1 MELFTLAPHTHHLHC
16 VFINTNG
23 ETEKST
29 SSWTILIPTTTR
41 AKIFC
46 WKLFS
51 AQVPH
56 QAHCLLALV
65 LLPACP
71 HWGQNQSTPP
81 NGLFALKICRS
92 NPKPGHEINP
102 MALYA
107 HYKAFCCVMISLA
120 RPAAYIIVPNLFFT
134 SRGRENSFYWETR
147 GAFFAAIVGEQIARL
162 AREQQKWALSRHPW
176 PCHFFLTLVSH
187 LDCVHIKVL
196 SLAAA

>member
-1 MELFTLAPHTHHLHC
+1 MRLKSPHPP
-16 VFINTNG
+16 G
-23 ETEKST
+23 P
-29 SSWTILIPTTTR
+29 SSYP
-41 AKIFC
+41 
-46 WKLFS
+46 
-51 AQVPH
+51 QQP
-56 QAHCLLALV
+56 LLRFFVENCFL
-65 LLPACP
+65 LRFHIYSLLGPLGSRLPACP

-120 RPAAYIIVPNLFFT
+120 RPAAYIIVPNPFFT

>member
-1 MELFTLAPHTHHLHC
+1 MDPLFEVHEMELFTGASHTHHLHC

-41 AKIFC
+41 AKRFFVENCFLLRFHI
-46 WKLFS
+46 KLTTRSPWFS
-51 AQVPH
+51 CQ
-56 QAHCLLALV
+56 
-65 LLPACP
+65 PACP
-71 HWGQNQSTPP
+71 HRGQNQSTPP

-120 RPAAYIIVPNLFFT
+120 RPAAYIIVPNPFFT
-134 SRGRENSFYWETR
+134 SRGRENSFY
-147 GAFFAAIVGEQIARL
+147 
-162 AREQQKWALSRHPW
+162 
-176 PCHFFLTLVSH
+176 
-187 LDCVHIKVL
+187 
-196 SLAAA
+196 